1 MPLSEEEL
9 VQKEADLVAKEGE
22 MKKTLEGISGKVKS
36 QEDLVKLLSDPA
48 VREVLAAREVGLDVT
63 VASKKPGET
72 PELETEPPDLAQLD
86 NRGLVE
92 YMAKSVFPSALKIA
106 LKPVMESLAGVR
118 GYVDSQEDATVLKQ
132 VDEARKKFPD
142 FNDYKPDILEISRAN
157 SGLSV
162 EELYYI
168 ARRRKG
174 GNLQVNPSSE
184 KPSSPG
190 GKPAQIKKV
199 PMKPGRAGFEE
210 KLAAAL
216 EGLTIEE

>member
-1 MPLSEEEL
+1 MPLNEEEL
-9 VQKEADLVAKEGE
+9 AQRESDLKEKEAQ
-22 MKKTLEGISGKVKS
+22 MQKTLEGITGKVKS

-48 VREVLAAREVGLDVT
+48 VREVLAAREIGLDVMVT
-63 VASKKPGET
+63 SKKKGDP
-72 PELETEPPDLAQLD
+72 PEPDVEPPDLEQLN
-86 NRGLVE
+86 NRGLIE

-132 VDEARKKFPD
+132 VEEARKAFPD
-142 FNDYKPDILEISRAN
+142 FNDYKADILEISRAN

-162 EELYYI
+162 QELYYI

-174 GNLQVNPSSE
+174 GKLEVNPSSE

-190 GKPAQIKKV
+190 GRPAQIKKV
-199 PMKPGRAGFEE
+199 PMKPGRAGFDA
-210 KLAAAL
+210 KLAEAL
-216 EGLTIEE
+216 EGLEVE

>member
-9 VQKEADLVAKEGE
+9 AAKEAELKEKEAK
-22 MKKTLEGISGKVKS
+22 MQKTLEGISGKVKS
-36 QEDLVKLLSDPA
+36 QDDLVRLLSDPA

-63 VASKKPGET
+63 VASKKPGES
-72 PELETEPPDLAQLD
+72 PDLEEPPDLEQLD

-92 YMAKSVFPSALKIA
+92 YLGKTVFPQALKSA

-118 GYVDSQEDATVLKQ
+118 GYIDGQEDRTVLAQ
-132 VDEARKKFPD
+132 VEEAKKKFTD
-142 FNDYKPDILEISRAN
+142 FNDYRNDILEISRSN

-174 GNLQVNPSSE
+174 GKLEVNPASE

-199 PMKPGRAGFEE
+199 PMKPGRAGFDE
-210 KLAAAL
+210 KLRAAL
-216 EGLTIEE
+216 EGISIEE